1 MRRLKAIPT
10 RHGRK
15 MPHTNRQNGRHRA
28 GWIALGRMD
37 GIGQDGRHWAEW
49 TTLPLS
55 LTPYINEQ
63 TRDNTSGKL
72 QQ

>member
-1 MRRLKAIPT
+1 MRRMKAIPT

-28 GWIALGRMD
+28 GWTASGRMG
-37 GIGQDGRHWAEW
+37 GIGQDGRLFPS
-49 TTLPLS
+49 LP
-55 LTPYINEQ
+55 PYINEQ

>member
-10 RHGRK
+10 RHGKK
-15 MPHTNRQNGRHRA
+15 MPHTNRQDGQHRG
-28 GWIALGRMD
+28 GWTASGWMD
-37 GIGQDGRHWAEW
+37 DSP
-49 TTLPLS
+49 PLS
-55 LTPYINEQ
+55 PPYINEK

>member
-28 GWIALGRMD
+28 EWTASGRMD
-37 GIGQDGRHWAEW
+37 DS
-49 TTLPLS
+49 PP
-55 LTPYINEQ
+55 PYINEQ

>member
-15 MPHTNRQNGRHRA
+15 MPHTNRQNGRHWA
-28 GWIALGRMD
+28 GWTASGRMD
-37 GIGQDGRHWAEW
+37 D
-49 TTLPLS
+49 S
-55 LTPYINEQ
+55 LTPTIPPYINEQ